1 MTILIFVNKDQSIIL
16 ISFSGLSFFSVMI
29 QAFYAL
35 RSLNTSFTAHNY
47 PKHRTYLLTKLA
59 YLCINSLKIC
69 FKTDDISDK
78 KDFCLF
84 FIDLAWTFCEV
95 YWAMVLFLFC
105 YKVKVGFYELFEGFL
120 DEEVATNRALYRNAI
135 VLEIWGARVRN
146 FKGNPKDLDPCYPVI
161 IEKKTKNLAKEGK
174 NLKKVKFI
182 WFFLIF
188 ARFFRKGFLNYLYV
202 FMNYWSFY

>member
-35 RSLNTSFTAHNY
+35 RSLNTSFTKQNY
-47 PKHRTYLLTKLA
+47 PKHRTYLLTKIA

-69 FKTDDISDK
+69 FKTDDLSDK

-84 FIDLAWTFCEV
+84 FIDLAWTFLEA

-105 YKVKVGFYELFEGFL
+105 YKIKFGFYDLFEGFL
-120 DEEVATNRALYRNAI
+120 DEDVASNRALYKNAI
-135 VLEIWGARVRN
+135 VLEIYGTRVRN
-146 FKGNPKDLDPCYPVI
+146 FKGKTHEIDPSFPVI
-161 IEKKTKNLAKEGK
+161 IEKKTKSCAKDK
-174 NLKKVKFI
+174 NLKKVSFILYSFCKFSL
-182 WFFLIF
+182 FLQI
-188 ARFFRKGFLNYLYV
+188 
-202 FMNYWSFY
+202 S